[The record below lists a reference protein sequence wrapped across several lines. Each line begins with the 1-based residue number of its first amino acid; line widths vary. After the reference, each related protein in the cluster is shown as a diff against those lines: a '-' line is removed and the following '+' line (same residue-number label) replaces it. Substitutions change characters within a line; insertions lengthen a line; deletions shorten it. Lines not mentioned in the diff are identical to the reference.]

1 MPNTK
6 SAAKA
11 MRGSARKRVI
21 NLATI
26 TKYKD
31 AVKAAR
37 KLIIESKSA
46 QGGSAPGGKKDEA
59 QKVLSAA
66 FAQLDKAAKKH
77 VIHKNKSARL
87 KSRLSHAIAKI
98 A

>member
-1 MPNTK
+1 
-6 SAAKA
+6 

-21 NLATI
+21 NLVTI
-26 TKYKD
+26 EKYKN
-31 AVKAAR
+31 AVKAVR
-37 KLIIESKSA
+37 KAVAGK
-46 QGGSAPGGKKDEA
+46 KKDEA

>member
-6 SAAKA
+6 SAEKA

-21 NLATI
+21 NLVTI
-26 TKYKD
+26 EKYKN
-31 AVKAAR
+31 AVKAVR
-37 KLIIESKSA
+37 KAVAGK
-46 QGGSAPGGKKDEA
+46 KKDEA